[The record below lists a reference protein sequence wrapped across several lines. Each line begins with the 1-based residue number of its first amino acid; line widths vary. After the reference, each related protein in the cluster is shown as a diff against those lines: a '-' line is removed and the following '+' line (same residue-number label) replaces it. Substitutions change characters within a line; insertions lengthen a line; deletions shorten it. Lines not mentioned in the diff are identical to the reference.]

1 MDKSVFDKEYIWNP
15 SNASVNV
22 INHVMLA
29 SIWIIK
35 FVSVGKKWS
44 INWWNNV
51 LKLLKKKK

>member
-1 MDKSVFDKEYIWNP
+1 MDKSVFDKGYIWNP
-15 SNASVNV
+15 SNVSVNV

-44 INWWNNV
+44 INWWN
-51 LKLLKKKK
+51 KY